1 MGSSNRTNACYCPL
15 GSTRSHLLLA
25 LLSTKGA
32 AKQMINL
39 YVDDLRDIPEGFVGA
54 RTCQDAIIML
64 KTYPI
69 DILSLDHDLGE
80 DEQGNLLPTGDDL
93 VNWVIEHGATRS
105 KLIINK
111 IYLHTD
117 NPVGRD
123 RMYKALIR
131 AQERGF
137 IHKKTKIYHYS
148 ITNNT
153 YTDHKEGS

>member
-1 MGSSNRTNACYCPL
+1 
-15 GSTRSHLLLA
+15 
-25 LLSTKGA
+25 
-32 AKQMINL
+32 MINL
-39 YVDDLRDIPEGFVGA
+39 YVDDLRDIPDEFIGA
-54 RTCQDAIIML
+54 RSYNEAILFL
-64 KTYPI
+64 KNYPI
-69 DILSLDHDLGE
+69 NILSLDHDIGE

-93 VNWVIEHGATRS
+93 VYWLIEYGANKS
-105 KLIINK
+105 PFIINE

-123 RMYKALIR
+123 RMYKALVR

-153 YTDHKEGS
+153 YTDTDHKEGS